1 MYTCLWDHY
10 NICNDHPNDIQCAL
24 APAVALRWDGLI
36 AVNYAARAHGVKC
49 ACPVKPALL

>member
-1 MYTCLWDHY
+1 M
-10 NICNDHPNDIQCAL
+10 IIQMISSAQE
-24 APAVALRWDGLI
+24 PAVALRWDGLI

>member
-36 AVNYAARAHGVKC
+36 AVNYAARTHGVKC